1 MAMDP
6 NSREYLIEL
15 GKMSPR
21 RLNAIIMMVEH
32 RTPKEE
38 AGLCSE
44 TEEIYFDH
52 LMAEAVEHEKEYGT
66 WPAFQLWEIDYDDP
80 ALDIY
85 PEGSMEEHLKERREK
100 REKSG
105 QA

>member
-6 NSREYLIEL
+6 GSREYIIEL
-15 GKMSPR
+15 GKMPAR
-21 RLNAIIMMVEH
+21 RLNEIIMMVER

-38 AGLCSE
+38 ASLCSE
-44 TEEIYFDH
+44 TEEIYFDR
-52 LMAEAVEHEKEYGT
+52 LMESAVEHEKKYGF
-66 WPAFQLWEIDYDDP
+66 WPAFQLWELDHDDP

-85 PEGSMEEHLKERREK
+85 PEGSPEEHLKERREK